1 MIACA
6 DGLPQDDFNDCR
18 RKEAAL
24 WVYGS
29 SKALYAN
36 RISFLFDFHGPSTLI
51 DTACSASMVALTNAL
66 QDIRAGNCDAA
77 IVATGN
83 LTQSPFSNG
92 IYQSIGLLASDGK
105 CKVWDKKA
113 DGFVRSETVGALFL
127 QKKSDAKRIYSTVLH
142 AKTNTDGFKSIGLFS
157 PFWLRQ
163 RDLMIETFHEAGVDP
178 NDIKFF
184 ESHGT
189 GTNVGDPQE
198 AKAIADA
205 YCHDRK
211 VFISYIIC

>member
-1 MIACA
+1 MQYLIACA
-6 DGLPQDDFNDCR
+6 DGLPQDDYNDCR

-66 QDIRAGNCDAA
+66 QDMRTGNCDMA

-83 LTQSPFSNG
+83 LTQAPFSNG

-113 DGFVRSETVGALFL
+113 DGFVRSETVGAIFL
-127 QKKSDAKRIYSTVLH
+127 QKKSEARRVYSTLLH

-163 RDLMIETFHEAGVDP
+163 RDLMIETYHEAGIDP
-178 NDIKFF
+178 HDIKFF

-211 VFISYIIC
+211 VFIN

>member
-1 MIACA
+1 MVIACA
-6 DGLPQDDFNDCR
+6 DGLPQDDFHDCR

-36 RISFLFDFHGPSTLI
+36 RISFIFDFIGPSTLI
-51 DTACSASMVALTNAL
+51 DTACSASMVAFQNAI
-66 QDIRAGNCDAA
+66 QDIRNGNCDYAV
-77 IVATGN
+77 VATGN
-83 LTQSPFSNG
+83 LTQAPFTNNVYS
-92 IYQSIGLLASDGK
+92 SIGLLASDGK

-113 DGFVRSETVGALFL
+113 DGFVRSETVGTIFL
-127 QKKSDAKRIYSTVLH
+127 QRENGAKRIYATVLH
-142 AKTNTDGFKSIGLFS
+142 VKTNTDGFKTKGFFA

-163 RDLMIETFHEAGVDP
+163 RDLMIETYQEAGVNP
-178 NDIKFF
+178 HHIKFF

-198 AKAIADA
+198 AMAIADA
-205 YCHDRK
+205 YCAGRK
-211 VFISYIIC
+211 VCIHIIL